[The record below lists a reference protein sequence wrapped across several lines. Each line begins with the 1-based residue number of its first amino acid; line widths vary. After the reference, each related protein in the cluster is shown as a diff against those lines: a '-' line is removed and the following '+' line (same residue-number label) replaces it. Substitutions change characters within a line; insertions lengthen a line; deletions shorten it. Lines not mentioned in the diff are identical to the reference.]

1 MGNKKK
7 KILVAED
14 FEPARKI
21 MADILSA
28 LGYDY
33 ETVENGFDVIFAL
46 KKSAF
51 DAILL
56 DLQMPL
62 LDGFETIEH
71 IRRNM
76 GYPVNAIPV
85 VAMTGRD
92 FGSELSQTY
101 KDEGFN
107 GVIQKPFSLD
117 KLDDLLKRLLDKS
130 ISEKKKKE
138 L

>member
-51 DAILL
+51 DAVLL
-56 DLQMPL
+56 DLQMPM

-71 IRRNM
+71 IRRNL

-85 VAMTGRD
+85 VAMTGKD
-92 FGSELSQTY
+92 YASELNQTY
-101 KDEGFN
+101 EGEGFD
-107 GVIQKPFSLD
+107 GVIEKPFSLD
-117 KLDDLLKRLLDKS
+117 QLDDLLQDVLEKS
-130 ISEKKKKE
+130 SQKEKKK